1 MTFSRRRVY
10 VLGMNVAVWI
20 VSAVLAA
27 LYVMAGFTKVAKSKD
42 DLLAE
47 PRMSWVG
54 DFSPGQIK
62 AIGAAEIAGALGL
75 VVPWL
80 TGIATILTPIAAV
93 GLALMQVGAAIT
105 HGRRGEGATVPVNIV
120 LCALA
125 VFVAVVRYGQV

>member
-1 MTFSRRRVY
+1 MD
-10 VLGMNVAVWI
+10 VAVWI

-27 LYVMAGFTKVAKSKD
+27 LYLMAGFTKVAKSKQ
-42 DLLAE
+42 DLLTE
-47 PRMSWVG
+47 PRLSWVG
-54 DFSPGQIK
+54 DFSPGQVK

-80 TGIATILTPIAAV
+80 TGIATILTPVAAV
-93 GLALMQVGAAIT
+93 GLALMQVGAAIV
-105 HGRRGEGATVPVNIV
+105 HGKRGETATVPINLV

>member
-1 MTFSRRRVY
+1 MD
-10 VLGMNVAVWI
+10 VAVWI

-27 LYVMAGFTKVAKSKD
+27 LYLMAGFTKLVKPKQ

-47 PRMSWVG
+47 PRMSWVA
-54 DFSPGQIK
+54 DFAPGQVK

-80 TGIATILTPIAAV
+80 TGIATILTPVAAV
-93 GLALMQVGAAIT
+93 GLALLQVGAAIT
-105 HGRRGEGATVPVNIV
+105 HGRRGEIGTVPVNLV

-125 VFVAVVRYGQV
+125 VFVAAVRYGQV

>member
-1 MTFSRRRVY
+1 MD
-10 VLGMNVAVWI
+10 VAAWI

-27 LYVMAGFTKVAKSKD
+27 LYLMAGFTKIAKSKQ

-47 PRMSWVG
+47 PRVSWVA
-54 DFSPGQIK
+54 DFSSGQVK

-80 TGIATILTPIAAV
+80 TGVALILTPVAAV
-93 GLALMQVGAAIT
+93 GLALLQVGAAIV
-105 HGRRGEGATVPVNIV
+105 HGRRGEVATVPINLV

-125 VFVAVVRYGQV
+125 VFVAAVRYGQV